1 MAEKALTNEAV
12 LRGTTDVAWW
22 DHDTMALTGVRVTRS
37 SNGPHFGVELSVR
50 VGTSSDASFEFSLFR
65 AGVLRLRRRN
75 VGTKI
80 CVCPELPLAYRQSSF
95 LPSSPVRKGKN
106 GAFRILR

>member
-22 DHDTMALTGVRVTRS
+22 DLLNDTMALTCVRATRS

-50 VGTSSDASFEFSLFR
+50 FGTSSDASFEFSPIR
-65 AGVLRLRRRN
+65 AGVLCLRRRN

-80 CVCPELPLAYRQSSF
+80 
-95 LPSSPVRKGKN
+95 
-106 GAFRILR
+106 